1 MEYNLFIMA
10 FPTLK
15 LSVFFTLMSMQSVS
29 GFKFTPLTS
38 LKPKTT
44 TFTFNGD
51 IEPLGFFDPL
61 QITQNSDES
70 TLKYLRE
77 SELHHGRI
85 SMIASVMLPAIDHF
99 TPDSQDLAINYFS
112 KNHGELNMLGL
123 AYMFIFEL
131 SRMLTLYKSP
141 NERLFELKDN
151 IQPGILNT
159 YVPFDEKMSNIELSN
174 GRLAMIG
181 ALGYI
186 SQELITQQK
195 IVS

>member
-1 MEYNLFIMA
+1 MVFS
-10 FPTLK
+10 TLK
-15 LSVFFTLMSMQSVS
+15 LMSICFTTMAMESVH
-29 GFKFTPLTS
+29 GFKLTAMTS
-38 LKPKTT
+38 LKPKTS

-85 SMIASVMLPAIDHF
+85 SMIASLMLPAIDHF

-112 KNHGELNMLGL
+112 KNHGEFNMLGL
-123 AYMFIFEL
+123 TYMSIFEL

-141 NERLFELKDN
+141 NERLFELKDGV
-151 IQPGILNT
+151 QPGMLNT
-159 YVPFDEKMSNIELSN
+159 YVPFDENMSNIELSN

-186 SQELITQQK
+186 AQELITQQK
-195 IVS
+195 IVT

>member
-1 MEYNLFIMA
+1 MVFSSLKVMSIYLTAMA
-10 FPTLK
+10 MKT
-15 LSVFFTLMSMQSVS
+15 VD
-29 GFKFTPLTS
+29 GFKLTAMTS
-38 LKPKTT
+38 LKPKTS

-85 SMIASVMLPAIDHF
+85 SMIASLMLPAIDHF

-112 KNHGELNMLGL
+112 KNHGEFNMLGL
-123 AYMFIFEL
+123 AYMSIFEL
-131 SRMLTLYKSP
+131 ARMLTLYKSP

-151 IQPGILNT
+151 VQPGMLNT
-159 YVPFDEKMSNIELSN
+159 YVPFDENMSNIELSN

-186 SQELITQQK
+186 AQELITQQK
-195 IVS
+195 IIS

>member
-1 MEYNLFIMA
+1 MVFS
-10 FPTLK
+10 TLK
-15 LSVFFTLMSMQSVS
+15 LMSICLTTMSVKSVD
-29 GFKFTPLTS
+29 GFKLTSMTS
-38 LKPKTT
+38 LKPKTS

-85 SMIASVMLPAIDHF
+85 SMIASLMLPAIDHF

-112 KNHGELNMLGL
+112 KNHGEFNMLGL
-123 AYMFIFEL
+123 AYMSIFEL

-151 IQPGILNT
+151 VQPGMLNT
-159 YVPFDEKMSNIELSN
+159 YVPFDENMSNIELSN

-186 SQELITQQK
+186 AQELITQQK
-195 IVS
+195 IVG